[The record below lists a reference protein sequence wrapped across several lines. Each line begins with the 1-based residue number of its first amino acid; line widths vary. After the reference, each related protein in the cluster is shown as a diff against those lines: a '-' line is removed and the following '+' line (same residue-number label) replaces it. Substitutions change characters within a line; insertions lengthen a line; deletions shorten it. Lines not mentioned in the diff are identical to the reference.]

1 MHELGIVFH
10 IIKTVE
16 RVSAEN
22 GLEHVNAVVLE
33 LGEVSGVVPDYL
45 TDCWRWAA
53 DKNELLKG
61 SKLKIETLPAVT
73 HCGGCGRDYPTVE
86 HGRTC
91 PHCGSGETWLLTGNE
106 VSIKELEV
114 V

>member
-22 GLEHVNAVVLE
+22 ALEHVNAVVLE

-61 SKLKIETLPAVT
+61 SELKIETLPAVT

-91 PHCGSGETWLLTGNE
+91 PHCQSGETWLLTGNE
-106 VSIKELEV
+106 VSIKEIEAL
-114 V
+114 

>member
-10 IIKTVE
+10 IIDTVE
-16 RVSAEN
+16 QVSAEN
-22 GLEHVNAVVLE
+22 ALEHVNAVVLE
-33 LGEVSGVVPDYL
+33 LGEVSGVLPDYL

-53 DKNELLKG
+53 DKNELLRG
-61 SKLKIETLPAVT
+61 SELKIETLPAVT

-91 PHCGSGETWLLTGNE
+91 PHCQSGETWLLTGNE
-106 VSIKELEV
+106 VSIKELEAV
-114 V
+114 

>member
-16 RVSAEN
+16 QVSEEN
-22 GLEHVNAVVLE
+22 ALEHINAVVLE

-61 SKLKIETLPAVT
+61 SELKIETLPAVT
-73 HCGGCGRDYPTVE
+73 HCDGCGRDYPTVE

-106 VSIKELEV
+106 VSIKELEAV
-114 V
+114 

>member
-10 IIKTVE
+10 IIDTVE
-16 RVSAEN
+16 QVSAEN
-22 GLEHVNAVVLE
+22 ELRHVNAVVLE
-33 LGEVSGVVPDYL
+33 LGEVSGVVPEYL

-53 DKNELLKG
+53 DKTELMKG
-61 SKLKIETLPAVT
+61 SELKIETLPAVT

-91 PHCGSGETWLLTGNE
+91 PHCHSGETWLLTGNE
-106 VSIKELEV
+106 VSIKELEAV
-114 V
+114 